1 MQENSGYSYVILS
14 PTKKE
19 KSGAKTLIL
28 FKVTQLYYLLKARND
43 FISLIILGFCKQMWS
58 FRYVVHVRR
67 KIAQASS
74 TTLLS
79 QPEVILLV
87 P

>member
-28 FKVTQLYYLLKARND
+28 FKVTQLYYLKLE
-43 FISLIILGFCKQMWS
+43 M
-58 FRYVVHVRR
+58 
-67 KIAQASS
+67 
-74 TTLLS
+74 
-79 QPEVILLV
+79 ILLV
-87 P
+87 S